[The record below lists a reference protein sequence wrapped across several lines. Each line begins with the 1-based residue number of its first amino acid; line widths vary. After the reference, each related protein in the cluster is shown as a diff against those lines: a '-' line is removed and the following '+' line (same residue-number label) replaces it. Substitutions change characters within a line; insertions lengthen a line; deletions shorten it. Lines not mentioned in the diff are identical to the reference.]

1 MVQTAQNHD
10 MTPSDL
16 EHLTNVR
23 RRMPVIVIS
32 PTLGP
37 SVPAEYRLAEKFMVH
52 AWRADPTA
60 FAGESVSR
68 IYGALCATHPNA
80 FHPLI
85 LGAAI
90 ACVLE
95 ALHNGDYLI

>member
-1 MVQTAQNHD
+1 MVQAAQNHD

-23 RRMPVIVIS
+23 RRMPVIVTS
-32 PTLGP
+32 PTLG
-37 SVPAEYRLAEKFMVH
+37 PAEYRLAEKFMVH
-52 AWRADPTA
+52 VWRADPTA
-60 FAGESVSR
+60 FDGESVSR
-68 IYGALCATHPNA
+68 IYDALCATHPNA

-95 ALHNGDYLI
+95 ALHNGEYLL